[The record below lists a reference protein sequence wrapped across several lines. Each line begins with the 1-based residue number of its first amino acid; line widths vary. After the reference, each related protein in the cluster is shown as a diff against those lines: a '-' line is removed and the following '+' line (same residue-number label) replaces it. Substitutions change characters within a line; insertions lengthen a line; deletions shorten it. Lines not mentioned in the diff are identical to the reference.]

1 MKKRYK
7 LFLQVL
13 IGISLAAAF
22 SAATIAQSE
31 EIGNEAKNPLSV
43 SDMEARLKSLLEE
56 REKLTV
62 ELQLMEEEINLSER
76 SLSNLN
82 RLINRFAESIEALK
96 IQMQLESEMNKMKRN
111 KPGHSGKINQS
122 IKHSI
127 DGES

>member
-1 MKKRYK
+1 MKKHYK

-22 SAATIAQSE
+22 SAATIAQPE

-43 SDMEARLKSLLEE
+43 SDIEARLKSLLEE
-56 REKLTV
+56 REKLVV
-62 ELQLMEEEINLSER
+62 ELQFMGEKISLSER
-76 SLSNLN
+76 NLSNLN
-82 RLINRFAESIEALK
+82 RLINRFEELIETLK

-111 KPGHSGKINQS
+111 KPGHFGEINQS
-122 IKHSI
+122 IKHNI